1 MDATD
6 CQGYKKRLMATL
18 VSAHLLAKS
27 YATKTLFQN
36 ISFAVE
42 DSNHIGLIG
51 PNGAGKSTL
60 LSIIAKLQTPDSGK
74 ISFANHLR
82 LGYLQQKPSFSSDD
96 TIYLALLSA
105 CDDPYD
111 SENIALAYELIAR
124 FELDQFP
131 DAEHKLVSELSGG
144 WQKKVALARELMK
157 RPNLLLLDEPTNHLD
172 LESILWLEDYL
183 KKERQ
188 VAFLTVTHDRRF
200 LQNTS
205 EVIFDLDP
213 RLPNGLLRTVGSY
226 ADHLESKMQLL
237 QGQKKLEE
245 KRRNTMMIEKDWLSR
260 GPQARLTKQKARI
273 ERAHDIIDE
282 VSNLENKNR
291 QNKLNLDFG
300 KTDSSPKKLIAA
312 ESIQKSYGD
321 RILFQKFTTMIS
333 PGHRYGL
340 IGTNGCGKSTLL
352 KCLIGQLPVDSGVAF
367 VNEDIEICYF
377 EQGKDSLKPEVS
389 LIKTICPEGDYVHL
403 QGLPVYAKSYLSRF
417 YFRPEQYDMPVK
429 QLSGGE
435 QSRLILAKLMLQSSH
450 VLILDEPTNDLDVET
465 LDALTETL
473 QEYRGAIIIVS
484 HDRYFMDQNCNVIW
498 SFGDN
503 QGLIQ
508 KFSDT
513 FQWEEWHIAKKLSD
527 RLEQKQISKNQ
538 EAVKANLK
546 VKLTNKEKFELE
558 NMEKNIALE
567 EKNLSQLQTEIN
579 NSTLQN
585 DYTKLSDLT
594 AAIGASEARLE
605 FMFKR
610 WTLLTEK
617 EKKA

>member
-1 MDATD
+1 
-6 CQGYKKRLMATL
+6 MATL
-18 VSAHLLAKS
+18 VSAHVLSKS

-36 ISFAVE
+36 ISFAIE

-60 LSIIAKLQTPDSGK
+60 LSIIAKMEIPDTGK

-82 LGYLQQKPSFSSDD
+82 LGYLQQKPLFVAED

-131 DAEHKLVSELSGG
+131 DAEHKLASELSGG
-144 WQKKVALARELMK
+144 WQKKLALARELMK

-172 LESILWLEDYL
+172 LESILWLEDYI
-183 KKERQ
+183 KKEKQ
-188 VAFLTVTHDRRF
+188 VAFLIVTHDRRF

-205 EVIFDLDP
+205 EIIFDLDP
-213 RLPNGLLRTVGSY
+213 RLPNGLLRTNGTY

-237 QGQKKLEE
+237 QGQKRLEE
-245 KRRNTMMIEKDWLSR
+245 KRRNTMQIEKDWLSR

-273 ERAHDIIDE
+273 DRAHDLIDE
-282 VSNLENKNR
+282 VSHLENKNR

-300 KTDSSPKKLIAA
+300 KTESAPKKLIAT
-312 ESIQKSYGD
+312 EKIKKSYGD
-321 RILFQKFTTMIS
+321 RILFQDFTTIIS

-352 KCLIGQLPVDSGVAF
+352 KCLIGQLPVDSGVNF

-377 EQGKDSLKPEVS
+377 EQGKDSLKPEETV
-389 LIKTICPEGDYVHL
+389 LKTICPEGDYVHL
-403 QGLPVYAKSYLSRF
+403 QGLPVYVKSYLSRF
-417 YFRPEQYDMPVK
+417 YFRPEQHDMPVK

-498 SFGDN
+498 SFGDEN
-503 QGLIQ
+503 GYIQ

-527 RLEQKQISKNQ
+527 RLTQKKISKSEDVSKNNSQ
-538 EAVKANLK
+538 
-546 VKLTNKEKFELE
+546 VKLSNKEKFELDH
-558 NMEKNIALE
+558 MEKNIAAE
-567 EKNLSQLQTEIN
+567 EKVLTTLQTE
-579 NSTLQN
+579 LALEEHQK
-585 DYTKLSDLT
+585 DYNKLSALT
-594 AAIGASEARLE
+594 KAIGQSEMRLE
-605 FMFKR
+605 HLFKR

-617 EKKA
+617 ERLK

>member
-1 MDATD
+1 
-6 CQGYKKRLMATL
+6 MATL
-18 VSAHLLAKS
+18 VSAHVLSKS

-36 ISFAVE
+36 ISFAIE
-42 DSNHIGLIG
+42 DANHIGLIG

-60 LSIIAKLQTPDSGK
+60 LSLIAKLQTPDSGK
-74 ISFANHLR
+74 LSFANHLR
-82 LGYLQQKPSFSSDD
+82 LGYLKQKPLFEAED
-96 TIYLALLSA
+96 TIYMALLSS

-131 DAEHKLVSELSGG
+131 DAEHKLASELSGG
-144 WQKKVALARELMK
+144 WQKKLALARELMK

-172 LESILWLEDYL
+172 LESILWLEDYM

-205 EVIFDLDP
+205 EIIFDLDP
-213 RLPNGLLRTVGSY
+213 RLPNGILRTNGTYS
-226 ADHLESKMQLL
+226 DHLESKMQLL
-237 QGQKKLEE
+237 QGQKRLEE
-245 KRRNTMMIEKDWLSR
+245 KRRNTMLIEKDWLSR

-273 ERAHDIIDE
+273 DRAHDMIEE
-282 VSNLENKNR
+282 VSGLENKNR

-312 ESIQKSYGD
+312 ENIKKAFGG
-321 RILFQKFTTMIS
+321 RILFQNFNALVS
-333 PGHRYGL
+333 PGQRYGL

-352 KCLIGQLPVDSGVAF
+352 KCLIGKEPADSGLSF

-377 EQGKDSLKPEVS
+377 EQGKDSLNPEVS
-389 LIKTICPEGDYVHL
+389 LLRTICPEGDYVHL
-403 QGLPVYAKSYLSRF
+403 QGLPVYAKSYLARF
-417 YFRPEQYDMPVK
+417 YFRPEQHDLPVK

-484 HDRYFMDQNCNVIW
+484 HDRFFMDQNCNVIW
-498 SFGDN
+498 SFGDAE
-503 QGLIQ
+503 GHIQ

-513 FQWEEWHIAKKLSD
+513 FQWEEWHTAKKLSD
-527 RLEQKQISKNQ
+527 RLTLKQISK
-538 EAVKANLK
+538 AADAGKNLPK
-546 VKLTNKEKFELE
+546 IKLSNKEKFELE

-567 EKNLSQLQTEIN
+567 EKTIADLQAELGDQKN
-579 NSTLQN
+579 QDN
-585 DYTKLSDLT
+585 YTRLAELT
-594 AAIGASEARLE
+594 TSIGKAEARLE
-605 FMFKR
+605 HLFSR
-610 WTLLTEK
+610 WNVLSAK
-617 EKKA
+617 DSGNQSSK

>member
-1 MDATD
+1 
-6 CQGYKKRLMATL
+6 MATL
-18 VSAHLLAKS
+18 VSAYLLSKS

-36 ISFAVE
+36 ISFAV
-42 DSNHIGLIG
+42 DDANHIGLIG

-60 LSIIAKLQTPDSGK
+60 LSIMAKLQTPDSGK

-82 LGYLQQKPSFSSDD
+82 LGYLQQKPLFNSDD

-131 DAEHKLVSELSGG
+131 DAEHKPAAELSGG
-144 WQKKVALARELMK
+144 WQKKLALARELMK

-172 LESILWLEDYL
+172 LESILWLEDYI

-205 EVIFDLDP
+205 EIIFDLDP
-213 RLPNGLLRTVGSY
+213 RLPNGLLRTNGAYS
-226 ADHLESKMQLL
+226 DHLESKMQLL
-237 QGQKKLEE
+237 QGQKRLEE
-245 KRRNTMMIEKDWLSR
+245 KRRNTMLIEKDWLSR

-273 ERAHDIIDE
+273 ERAHDIIEE
-282 VSNLENKNR
+282 VSGLENKNR

-312 ESIQKSYGD
+312 EKISKSYGG
-321 RILFQKFTTMIS
+321 RVLFQDFTTMIS

-352 KCLIGQLPVDSGVAF
+352 KCLIGKLPVDSGLAF
-367 VNEDIEICYF
+367 VNEDIEVCYF
-377 EQGKDSLKPEVS
+377 EQGKDSLKPEVT
-389 LIKTICPEGDYVHL
+389 LLKTICPEGDYVHL

-498 SFGDN
+498 SFGDAN
-503 QGLIQ
+503 GHIQ

-527 RLEQKQISKNQ
+527 RVSQKQN
-538 EAVKANLK
+538 A
-546 VKLTNKEKFELE
+546 KLEDAKKSTAKIKMTNKEKFELA
-558 NMEKNIALE
+558 NMEKSIADEEAKLVKLQAELE
-567 EKNLSQLQTEIN
+567 IETNSN
-579 NSTLQN
+579 NYS
-585 DYTKLSDLT
+585 KLSDLT
-594 AAIGASEARLE
+594 NAIGTTENHLE
-605 FMFKR
+605 QLFKR

-617 EKKA
+617 EKNS